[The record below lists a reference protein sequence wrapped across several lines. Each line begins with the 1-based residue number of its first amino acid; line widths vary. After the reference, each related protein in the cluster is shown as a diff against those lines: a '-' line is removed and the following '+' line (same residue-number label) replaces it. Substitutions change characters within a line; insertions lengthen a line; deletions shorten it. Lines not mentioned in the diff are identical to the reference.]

1 MILNGLMQPVISE
14 EEGWRPLIGSRNQP
28 VWNPKHSFG
37 RKWGCER
44 AAFAHRLLNSGS
56 HFAMWAATL
65 SHGSGRVFESM

>member
-1 MILNGLMQPVISE
+1 METSHWKQALRATAETSL
-14 EEGWRPLIGSRNQP
+14 
-28 VWNPKHSFG
+28 WNPKHSFG

-44 AAFAHRLLNSGS
+44 AAFAHRLLDSGS